1 MFMKFLAVVTPP
13 PAIYHGCPTQKT
25 FWEDNFTPANMK
37 ICGRRNVRKHREIKN
52 SEQYLVLD
60 ISSNIDCL
68 DKREVT
74 SSKSM
79 DYMER
84 SGKGMTTS
92 LALNTKSPNKELKA
106 RFSITEI
113 TNQDFRKLL

>member
-1 MFMKFLAVVTPP
+1 MK
-13 PAIYHGCPTQKT
+13 
-25 FWEDNFTPANMK
+25 N
-37 ICGRRNVRKHREIKN
+37 RETKN
-52 SEQYLVLD
+52 GDKYIILE

-113 TNQDFRKLL
+113 TNQDFRKLLKKLNNSPYLVYKSKQVHN